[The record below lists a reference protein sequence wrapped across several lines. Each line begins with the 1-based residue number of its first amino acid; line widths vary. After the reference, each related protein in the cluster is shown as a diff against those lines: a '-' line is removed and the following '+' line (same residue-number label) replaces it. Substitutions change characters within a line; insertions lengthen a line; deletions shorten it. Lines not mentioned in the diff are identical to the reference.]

1 MASNF
6 VKVSASDVASAAIFP
21 WLAGAAFLTLVQV
34 PFQFYQAWYD
44 PIPAGMEPPI
54 LGTVALTGLTFA
66 LAGTRPHA
74 TSEGGRWIVAA
85 LVTLVAIAG
94 VLIIGAL
101 TDNSWGPTVWAG
113 LSGYFLFVPVFVG
126 LALRRADKR

>member
-1 MASNF
+1 MASNV
-6 VKVSASDVASAAIFP
+6 VKVNASDVAYAAILP
-21 WLAGAAFLTLVQV
+21 WLAGAVLLTLVQL
-34 PFQFYQAWYD
+34 PFQFYRAWYD
-44 PIPAGMEPPI
+44 PVRAGMQPPI

-85 LVTLVAIAG
+85 LVTLVALAD
-94 VLIIGAL
+94 VLILGAV
-101 TDNSWGPTVWAG
+101 TDNSEGPTLWAG
-113 LSGYFLFVPVFVG
+113 LSGYFLFVPAFVG

>member
-1 MASNF
+1 MASNV
-6 VKVSASDVASAAIFP
+6 VKVNASDVAYAAILP
-21 WLAGAAFLTLVQV
+21 WLAGAVLLTLVQL
-34 PFQFYQAWYD
+34 PFQFYRAWYD
-44 PIPAGMEPPI
+44 PVRAGMQPPI

-85 LVTLVAIAG
+85 LVTLVALAD
-94 VLIIGAL
+94 VLILGAV
-101 TDNSWGPTVWAG
+101 TDNSEGPTLWAG
-113 LSGYFLFVPVFVG
+113 LSGYILFVPAFVG

>member
-1 MASNF
+1 MASN
-6 VKVSASDVASAAIFP
+6 VVRVNASDVARAAILP
-21 WLAGAAFLTLVQV
+21 WLAAVFLTLVQV
-34 PFQFYQAWYD
+34 PFQAWYD

-101 TDNSWGPTVWAG
+101 TGGPTVWAG